1 MRADVEFVSLWG
13 DLQGKIS
20 STIMDY
26 GRYAGVQGAIGV
38 KKLLEIASVRKS
50 AFMFSSPPTIRR
62 PAQKSLRNTSD
73 KEP

>member
-26 GRYAGVQGAIGV
+26 GRYVGVQGAIGV

-50 AFMFSSPPTIRR
+50 AFYVFLASYYQEACSE
-62 PAQKSLRNTSD
+62 
-73 KEP
+73 EPEKYLG